1 MIIELTGNAIEINF
15 DEDIV
20 GLNTVIDEF
29 QLSKK

>member
-1 MIIELTGNAIEINF
+1 MIIGLTGHAIKINF

-29 QLSKK
+29 QLFKK